1 MKKIATLLS
10 VTLLIAIIY
19 AQNAPPQAFSYSA
32 VARDAQGNPLINQSV
47 GLQFS
52 ILKGS
57 TVGAIQYQENQ
68 FTTTNQFGIFTLIIG
83 TGTVL
88 QGTFNSINWGSDSYY
103 LKVGLDA
110 TGGTNFQTMGTTQ
123 FLSVPY
129 ALYAESAGNATYQVL
144 SFSNDTLYLTNGGK
158 VYLGN
163 YNNTFTPQ
171 TLSINKDTLKI
182 SQGNQ
187 VVLPAANFIVKI
199 NGVSISDPTI
209 NDVMIGP
216 YSFLTENNYRYD
228 FYPDDNYPNSG
239 SPNGVFSDSL
249 SLLSA
254 NRTNNNLSDFASYS
268 SIYTPSS
275 GCNGS
280 LFAPVTSLGSV
291 AVAAGGGLPFSRG
304 RIFNYQG
311 SIYYIPLNAT
321 VQSLT
326 NPYTFSYSAGGCVQ
340 ITGSFNFYPVLPNN
354 PAVTGFN
361 FTSPILE
368 VTFSRN

>member
-1 MKKIATLLS
+1 MRSFFLVIVA
-10 VTLLIAIIY
+10 AILVGITQ
-19 AQNAPPQAFSYSA
+19 AQVAPPQAFSYSA
-32 VARDAQGNPLINQSV
+32 VARDAQGNPLVNQSIGV
-47 GLQFS
+47 QFS

-57 TVGAIQYQENQ
+57 TVGPVQYQENQ

-88 QGTFNSINWGSDSYY
+88 QGTFNSINWGNDSYY

-110 TGGTNFQTMGTTQ
+110 TGGTNFQIMGTTQ

-187 VVLPAANFIVKI
+187 VVLPSAMFTVKI
-199 NGVSISDPTI
+199 NDTPIDDPNI

-216 YSFLTENNYRYD
+216 YTFLTENNYRYD
-228 FYPDDNYPNSG
+228 FLPDDDIFGRYG
-239 SPNGVFSDSL
+239 IFSDTL
-249 SLLSA
+249 QLTTPH
-254 NRTNNNLSDFASYS
+254 TNVNSPAGTFGAYSCVFFAGNS
-268 SIYTPSS
+268 
-275 GCNGS
+275 CNGS
-280 LFAPVTSLGSV
+280 VYVPTTAIQGSINSAP
-291 AVAAGGGLPFSRG
+291 FCRG
-304 RIFNYQG
+304 RIFHWQG
-311 SIYYIPLNAT
+311 SIYYIPLNASAT
-321 VQSLT
+321 SLT
-326 NPYTFSYSAGGCVQ
+326 NPYRYDTSQGGCVVP
-340 ITGSFNFYPVLPNN
+340 ITGTFNFYMALPNN
-354 PAVTGFN
+354 PAVTGFG
-361 FTSPILE
+361 FTSSKLK
-368 VTFSRN
+368 VTFLRN